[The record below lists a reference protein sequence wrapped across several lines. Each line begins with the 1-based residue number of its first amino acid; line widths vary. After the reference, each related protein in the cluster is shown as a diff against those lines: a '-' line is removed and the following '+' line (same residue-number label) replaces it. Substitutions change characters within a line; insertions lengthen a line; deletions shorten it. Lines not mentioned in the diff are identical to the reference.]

1 LKEYCDLP
9 KDNDLKSLALSKKTI
24 DITLNLINALSLTN
38 IKFLKAG
45 SGDCILIHHA
55 RKNILIDGGNEPT
68 FLFQQLGELN
78 EEEQSI
84 DYLIITHH
92 DDDHIAGIIA
102 LFNAINEGLFP
113 KDFIKKVYFNGPR
126 IIRSDKQVSDQSLSY
141 KQASSLE
148 KLLIKSGI
156 LGETANEG
164 TKAIEFDGLKLSF
177 LSPTDSDLKIYS
189 EAKGAYLTGDFK
201 CDWDVSMNSLDRFID
216 DSSLDDS
223 LPNKTSIVS
232 LLEVDGKKILLPGD
246 CTPKRLYDVI
256 VKLVDPETGLLSLDY
271 LKLPHH
277 CSYRSLSEK
286 LLCLVDCKKFIIS
299 TNSKKHF
306 LPNKRGILKLCKF
319 LGNKGSE
326 IEFLFN
332 YEDALNALKITN
344 PERKKYKISLT
355 PNNKRYGIDI

>member
-1 LKEYCDLP
+1 M
-9 KDNDLKSLALSKKTI
+9 
-24 DITLNLINALSLTN
+24 N

-68 FLFQQLGELN
+68 VLFRQLAELKDA
-78 EEEQSI
+78 EQFI
-84 DYLIITHH
+84 DYLIVTHH

-102 LFNAINEGLFP
+102 LFDAIGEGVFP

-126 IIRSDKQVSDQSLSY
+126 IITSDKQVSDQSLSY
-141 KQASSLE
+141 KQANTLE

-156 LGETANEG
+156 LGETAIVG
-164 TKAIEFDGLKLSF
+164 TTAIEFDGLKLSF

-201 CDWDVSMNSLDRFID
+201 CDWDVSMSSLDRFID

-223 LPNKTSIVS
+223 LPNRTSIVS

-246 CTPKRLYDVI
+246 CTPGRLYDI
-256 VKLVDPETGLLSLDY
+256 LEKLVDPQTGSFSLDY

-286 LLCLVDCKKFIIS
+286 LLRLVDCRKFIVS

-319 LGNKGSE
+319 LANKGSE
-326 IEFLFN
+326 IELLFN
-332 YEDALNALKITN
+332 YEDALNALKINN

-355 PNNKRYGIDI
+355 PNNKSYGIDI